1 MSRGLK
7 NSSAR
12 NIRWKWVQLAHTPA
26 RRQFIRAPM
35 RQKSNPCMKGP
46 SKDYTWSCG
55 PAWGLPVM
63 PESHQAVCTSWV
75 LDVCGRLKNPQTRP
89 QVSCRGQTGS
99 GCPAALVPQRSTS
112 CPGCYQSGRIQPSPS
127 PPTPPPLFG
136 PQSWPSSALTCL
148 Y

>member
-63 PESHQAVCTSWV
+63 PESHQAVCTSWCWMCV
-75 LDVCGRLKNPQTRP
+75 GGSRTHRP
-89 QVSCRGQTGS
+89 DHRSVADARQAV
-99 GCPAALVPQRSTS
+99 AAQLLS
-112 CPGCYQSGRIQPSPS
+112 CPSVPPHALAAIRVGEYSPLLVLLPHHHCLVLS
-127 PPTPPPLFG
+127 LG
-136 PQSWPSSALTCL
+136 PAQH
-148 Y
+148 